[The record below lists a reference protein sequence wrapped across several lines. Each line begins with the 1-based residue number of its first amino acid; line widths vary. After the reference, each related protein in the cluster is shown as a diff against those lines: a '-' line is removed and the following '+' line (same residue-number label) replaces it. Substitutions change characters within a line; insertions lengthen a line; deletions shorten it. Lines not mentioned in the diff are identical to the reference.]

1 MSRRASVELGVPEN
15 RRAVVVSA
23 FCPPGILE
31 GGPLGLR
38 AKIAGVDLGQKAVSD
53 ENTPFDLVFP
63 IPEGTSL
70 PRSALVQLELSRS
83 TNRSGDVRELG
94 IVFGTIQIK

>member
-15 RRAVVVSA
+15 PHALVLSA
-23 FCPPGILE
+23 FCPRGILE
-31 GGPLGLR
+31 VGPLGLR